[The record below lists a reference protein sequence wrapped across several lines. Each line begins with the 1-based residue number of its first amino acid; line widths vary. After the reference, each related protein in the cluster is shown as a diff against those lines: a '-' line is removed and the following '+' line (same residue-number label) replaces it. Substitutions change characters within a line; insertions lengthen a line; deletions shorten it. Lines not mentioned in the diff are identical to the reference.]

1 MHAANRTALSP
12 EADELAPPSPL
23 DEPPQPASKPT
34 SSRAIVASHLS
45 NRHRRGLTCAPP
57 PRSLDV
63 RREALYDAA
72 GNTLGTCAVNSL
84 LQRVGHAGHVVK
96 ARLVALANRPHL
108 PPRTVRLR
116 LTLLYSALF
125 VVSSAV
131 LLGIT
136 YLLVRHSIGGSF
148 MVFRVGPRGL
158 LPPETALSE
167 AQRLDLHEAA
177 RRLQETALQ
186 QRDDLVEQLLIQSGI
201 ALAIMSV
208 ASIALGWVVAGRAL
222 RPLRTM
228 ASTAQRISHDNLHER
243 LALDGPDDELKRL
256 ADTIDDLL
264 ARLEGAFEAQ
274 RRFVAN
280 ASHELRTPLAMMRT
294 SLDVATT
301 KPGPIPLQVTA
312 LDVKLREGLDQA
324 DRLLEGFLALSRAQ
338 HGELS
343 DQAAVSLAA
352 LAAAAVEARN
362 DEIAA
367 QRLEVRIGAGNAH
380 VRGSET
386 LLAQLV
392 ANLVDNAVRHN
403 VADGWL
409 SVATRADADVA
420 TLVVESSGPRLDA
433 CRVQELTQPFR
444 RLGVD
449 RTRSERGAGLGL
461 SIVAAIASAHGGRV
475 ALDAREEG
483 GLRVTVRL
491 PLALPAP
498 SAAAERSLTGAE
510 AQIAGASRAR

>member
-1 MHAANRTALSP
+1 M
-12 EADELAPPSPL
+12 
-23 DEPPQPASKPT
+23 
-34 SSRAIVASHLS
+34 
-45 NRHRRGLTCAPP
+45 
-57 PRSLDV
+57 
-63 RREALYDAA
+63 
-72 GNTLGTCAVNSL
+72 
-84 LQRVGHAGHVVK
+84 K
-96 ARLVALANRPHL
+96 ARLAALAIRPHL

-125 VVSSAV
+125 LVSSAV

-158 LPPETALSE
+158 VPPDTALTE
-167 AQRLDLHEAA
+167 VQRHDLHEAA
-177 RRLQETALQ
+177 RRLQATALQ
-186 QRDDLVEQLLIQSGI
+186 QRDDLVEQLLIQSAI

-222 RPLRTM
+222 APLRTM
-228 ASTAQRISHDNLHER
+228 ASTTRRISHDNLHER

-264 ARLEGAFEAQ
+264 GRLEAAFEAQ

-294 SLDVATT
+294 SLDVATG
-301 KPGPIPLQVTA
+301 KPGPIPVEVTA
-312 LDVKLREGLDQA
+312 LGDKLREGLDQA

-338 HGELS
+338 HGELG
-343 DQAAVSLAA
+343 DAAPVSLAA
-352 LAAAAVEARN
+352 LAAAAVDARG

-367 QRLEVRIGAGNAH
+367 QGLEARVGAGTGDAR

-403 VADGWL
+403 VAGGWL
-409 SVATRADADVA
+409 SVTACAEGDVA
-420 TLVVESSGPRLDA
+420 TLVVESGGPRLDA
-433 CRVQELTQPFR
+433 RRIQELTQPFR
-444 RLGVD
+444 RLGAD
-449 RTRSERGAGLGL
+449 RTNTGSESGVGLGL

-483 GLRVTVRL
+483 GLRATVCL
-491 PLALPAP
+491 PLAQRAP
-498 SAAAERSLTGAE
+498 GVPVMGSLGA
-510 AQIAGASRAR
+510 R

>member
-1 MHAANRTALSP
+1 VKTR
-12 EADELAPPSPL
+12 LA
-23 DEPPQPASKPT
+23 
-34 SSRAIVASHLS
+34 
-45 NRHRRGLTCAPP
+45 
-57 PRSLDV
+57 
-63 RREALYDAA
+63 
-72 GNTLGTCAVNSL
+72 
-84 LQRVGHAGHVVK
+84 
-96 ARLVALANRPHL
+96 ALAIRPHL

-125 VVSSAV
+125 LVSSAV

-158 LPPETALSE
+158 VPPETALSE

-177 RRLQETALQ
+177 RRLQATALQ
-186 QRDDLVEQLLIQSGI
+186 QRDDLVRQLLIQSGI
-201 ALAIMSV
+201 ALAIMSL

-228 ASTAQRISHDNLHER
+228 TATTRRITHDNLHRR

-264 ARLEGAFEAQ
+264 ARLEAAFEAQ

-294 SLDVATT
+294 SLDVATG
-301 KPGPIPLQVTA
+301 KPGPIPGEVTA
-312 LDVKLREGLDQA
+312 LGDKLREGLDQA

-338 HGELS
+338 HGELGE
-343 DQAAVSLAA
+343 AAPVSLAA
-352 LAAAAVEARN
+352 LAAVAVGARA

-367 QRLEVRIGAGNAH
+367 QGLDVRTGAGDAR

-403 VADGWL
+403 VAGGWL
-409 SVATRADADVA
+409 SVAAGAEGDVA
-420 TLVVESSGPRLDA
+420 TLVVENGGPRLDA
-433 CRVQELTQPFR
+433 HRVQELTQPFR
-444 RLGVD
+444 RMGAD
-449 RTRSERGAGLGL
+449 RTTDTDTERGFGLGL

-483 GLRVTVRL
+483 GLRVTVHL
-491 PLALPAP
+491 PLAQRALPAP
-498 SAAAERSLTGAE
+498 AASAGRLVASPDAP
-510 AQIAGASRAR
+510 IAGGSRAR